1 MIKYNFNG
9 KLLNIP
15 KKEIEKSMKLLDLS
29 LTDAIQ
35 MWLEDEGYLE
45 NEEQENL
52 CKFAKENKIT
62 ATIHQAS
69 GDRPKKQ
76 SKPKTVKVSTE
87 KQDLFTLLDVTLDD
101 YCKEMGGERTIL
113 NPNKLIQV
121 EINGK
126 VFKIDLIEQR
136 KPKK

>member
-35 MWLEDEGYLE
+35 MWLEDEGYLD
-45 NEEQENL
+45 NEEQNHL
-52 CKFAKENKIT
+52 CEVAKMNKIT
-62 ATIHQAS
+62 QNIHQAGEKGRKS
-69 GDRPKKQ
+69 SQ
-76 SKPKTVKVSTE
+76 KPKTVKVSDE
-87 KQDLFTLLDVTLDD
+87 KVELF
-101 YCKEMGGERTIL
+101 KEIL
-113 NPNKLIQV
+113 ENLQENHQNVEILKENKLISV

-126 VFKIDLIEQR
+126 IFKIDLIEQR
-136 KPKK
+136 KPKN

>member
-9 KLLNIP
+9 KMLNIP

-45 NEEQENL
+45 NEEQNHL
-52 CKFAKENKIT
+52 CEVAKMNKIT
-62 ATIHQAS
+62 QNIHGA
-69 GDRPKKQ
+69 GEKGKK
-76 SKPKTVKVSTE
+76 SSKKPKIVKVSDE
-87 KQDLFTLLDVTLDD
+87 KVELF
-101 YCKEMGGERTIL
+101 KEIL
-113 NPNKLIQV
+113 ENLQENHQNVEILKENKLIQV

-136 KPKK
+136 KPKNS

>member
-45 NEEQENL
+45 NEEQTHL
-52 CKFAKENKIT
+52 CEVAKMNKIT
-62 ATIHQAS
+62 QNIHQAGERGRKS
-69 GDRPKKQ
+69 SQ
-76 SKPKTVKVSTE
+76 KPKTVKVSTE
-87 KQDLFTLLDVTLDD
+87 KTELFAEILQNLQENHQNVEVL
-101 YCKEMGGERTIL
+101 KE
-113 NPNKLIQV
+113 NKLISV

-126 VFKIDLIEQR
+126 IFKIDLIEQR
-136 KPKK
+136 KPKN